1 VSGRRRYCYIVV
13 TGALVGALTCG
24 RVGRP
29 GLARAGEASRS
40 DSKSDNS
47 SDGSKGSNDSSRTSG
62 DSSKRSGASSE
73 ESGHGSK
80 NSTDNSP
87 QNSTRWSTD
96 ESTRSKSASAISVAA
111 LIVVV
116 AGLAVSA
123 TLASRAGSRRQ
134 DQQKVQALARF
145 LQRNHALVA
154 RDLVTGEGPLLAAW
168 GRALGLTAVERER
181 LGLVL
186 VGSPEQSELLQ
197 ALDGGMDEGR
207 ARRFAVGF
215 TRLGRRALGEGRFRQ
230 IALAVDR

>member
-1 VSGRRRYCYIVV
+1 MPGRGRFSYIV

-24 RVGRP
+24 PRP
-29 GLARAGEASRS
+29 ARAGEGSHS

-87 QNSTRWSTD
+87 RNSSRWSTD
-96 ESTRSKSASAISVAA
+96 ESSKSKTATTVSVAA

-116 AGLAVSA
+116 GAVVVSG
-123 TLASRAGSRRQ
+123 TLASRGGSRQ
-134 DQQKVQALARF
+134 PDQQKVQALARF

-154 RDLVTGEGPLLAAW
+154 RDVVTGEGPMLGAW
-168 GRALGLTAVERER
+168 GRALGLSAGERER
-181 LGLVL
+181 LGMVL
-186 VGSPEQSELLQ
+186 VGSPEQTELLQ
-197 ALDGGMDEGR
+197 ALDGGMDERR

-215 TRLGRRALGEGRFRQ
+215 TRLGRRALGEGRFRE
-230 IALAVDR
+230 IALAAGR